1 MKLNRPMKEIY
12 EKTPNQCNKKL
23 AREYQLMGRGVNVE
37 SESTNEIFRRMGKQ
51 LENQGKEFNS
61 VVKQDWR
68 EAPPPPPKLPD
79 CCIM

>member
-12 EKTPNQCNKKL
+12 ERTPKKCDKEL
-23 AREYQLMGRGVNVE
+23 AREYQLMGRGFNVE
-37 SESTNEIFRRMGKQ
+37 TESAHDAFKRMGRQ
-51 LENQGKEFNS
+51 LSDQSKEFNN
-61 VVKQDWR
+61 VTKQNWA